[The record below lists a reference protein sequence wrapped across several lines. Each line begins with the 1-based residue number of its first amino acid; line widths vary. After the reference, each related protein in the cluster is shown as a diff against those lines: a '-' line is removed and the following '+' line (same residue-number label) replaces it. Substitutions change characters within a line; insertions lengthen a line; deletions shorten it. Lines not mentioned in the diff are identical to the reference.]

1 MVSGEK
7 ADNQKIKY
15 PKKSFQIH
23 CSTKNLKS
31 EIPKAFQLYAKKKGE
46 AAKQEGGCS
55 GTIQGNF

>member
-31 EIPKAFQLYAKKKGE
+31 EIPKAFPLQAKKKE
-46 AAKQEGGCS
+46 KAAKKEEG
-55 GTIQGNF
+55 